1 MAGMSKEQQ
10 VEAFNIEHPV
20 GSPVTVRM
28 DGGGVLDTTVKYP
41 AQLLSGRT
49 PVVWLNGVS
58 GCYVLTRVF
67 GYCHGDRAIRR
78 DDTADTQTEGE
89 GR

>member
-28 DGGGVLDTTVKYP
+28 DSGGFLDTTVKHP
-41 AQLLSGRT
+41 AQVLGGHT
-49 PVVWLNGVS
+49 PVAWFHGIV
-58 GCYVLTRVF
+58 GCYALSSVV
-67 GYCHGDRAIRR
+67 GYCHGAKAVAESQNDH
-78 DDTADTQTEGE
+78 
-89 GR
+89 